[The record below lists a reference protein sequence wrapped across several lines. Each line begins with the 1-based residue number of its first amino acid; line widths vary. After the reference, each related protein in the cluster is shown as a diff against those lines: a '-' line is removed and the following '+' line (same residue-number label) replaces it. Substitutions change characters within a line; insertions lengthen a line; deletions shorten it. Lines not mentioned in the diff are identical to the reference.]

1 LLAIRPPGGLE
12 DVMQISVIGLGKVG
26 LTLASCLVAARHRVV
41 GADVDP
47 RVVDDLNRG
56 LFESPEP
63 GVKERLLRGPSGSF
77 TATVDVLQAVRE
89 TEVTF
94 VIVPTPSNTLGG
106 FSLRHVLRAVDEV
119 GAAIRHKA
127 ETHTVA
133 IVSTILPGSSDALIV
148 PRLEAA
154 AARKVGDGL
163 SYCYNPS
170 FIALGEVVK
179 GIETPDYLLIG
190 EANHA
195 AGDVILSVHESIVK
209 AKSPVARMS
218 PVEAEITKIAS
229 NTHETMRVSFANM
242 LLAICSEVPGAN
254 VDRITE
260 ALAHRMGKR
269 FFKGAVPYGG
279 PCWPRDNQAFSA
291 FIDIIR
297 APSTLP
303 RAVDT
308 FNEEHGLFVLRK
320 VLEVSTAGETVGILG
335 LAYKPGTPVIE
346 RSFAIDLAVWLAREG
361 RAVVG
366 WDPMAMDE
374 ARRAIGERIA
384 YAETGDE
391 CIRQSDVVVIT
402 NQLPELASFDWSL
415 ARQATVVDCWRCLP
429 SDASARARRYVP
441 LGRGPNTEIGG
452 WLEKVAGD
460 YYRLLTA

>member
-1 LLAIRPPGGLE
+1 
-12 DVMQISVIGLGKVG
+12 MQISIVGLGKVG
-26 LTLASCLVAARHRVV
+26 LTLASCLVAAGHKVV

-47 RVVDDLNRG
+47 AVVEALNQG
-56 LFESPEP
+56 DFTTPEP
-63 GVKERLLRGPSGSF
+63 GVVERLSRPTSGSL
-77 TATVDVLQAVRE
+77 TATVDVARAVRE
-89 TEVTF
+89 TDVTF

-106 FSLRHVLRAVDEV
+106 FSLRYVLRAVEEV
-119 GAAIRHKA
+119 GAALRHKSR
-127 ETHTVA
+127 THTVA
-133 IVSTILPGSSDALIV
+133 IVSTILPGSSDALII
-148 PRLEAA
+148 PRLEASSEK
-154 AARKVGDGL
+154 KVGDGL

-179 GIETPDYLLIG
+179 GIESPDYLLIG
-190 EANHA
+190 EANRA

-209 AKSPVARMS
+209 AKSPIARMT
-218 PVEAEITKIAS
+218 PVEAEIAKIAS

-320 VLEVSTAGETVGILG
+320 VLEVSQAGATVGVLG

-346 RSFAIDLAVWLAREG
+346 RSYAIDLAVWLTREG
-361 RAVVG
+361 RRVIG

-374 ARRAIGERIA
+374 TRRAIGDRIA
-384 YAETGDE
+384 YAETGDA
-391 CIRQSDVVVIT
+391 CIRQSDVVVIA
-402 NQLPELASFDWSL
+402 NHLPELASIDWSL
-415 ARQATVVDCWRCLP
+415 ARRATVVDCWRCLP
-429 SDASARARRYVP
+429 PQARALAGTYLP
-441 LGRGPNTEIGG
+441 LGCGPSTDVAC
-452 WLEKVAGD
+452 WLDRVAGD
-460 YYRLLTA
+460 YFRLLIA